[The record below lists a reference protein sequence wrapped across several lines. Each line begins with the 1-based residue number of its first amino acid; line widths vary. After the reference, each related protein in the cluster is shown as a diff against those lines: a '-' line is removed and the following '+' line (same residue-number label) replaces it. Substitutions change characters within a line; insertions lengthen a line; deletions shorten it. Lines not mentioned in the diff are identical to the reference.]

1 MQIQLHSIDDPMM
14 LAIATEN
21 PGIVAQVMA
30 YQMVLRTTEYPPA
43 SLAEATFLAEHVG
56 EMIQHM
62 CPVEKVYVQSAEAV
76 QEAGVEEE
84 DDYEE

>member
-1 MQIQLHSIDDPMM
+1 MM

-30 YQMVLRTTEYPPA
+30 YQMVMRTTEYPPA

-56 EMIQHM
+56 EMIQNM
-62 CPVEKVYVQSAEAV
+62 CPVEKVYVQ
-76 QEAGVEEE
+76 EAGPSDEAPAVEE
-84 DDYEE
+84 DDEGFAG